1 MKMNRFISFLCL
13 NLATF
18 CAFSITE
25 DTTQPI
31 HIASEKQH
39 LYLKEN
45 RIVFSGDVVVT
56 QGSIHIKAE
65 TLTMIRPNDSKKKI
79 LIASGKP
86 ATYSQIIDAKTAIAS
101 ANKITYMLDNKMV
114 YLNGKA
120 KVKQKD
126 SLVQGELITY
136 NALNKEIIAQSNS
149 KKSKR
154 VLTIFQP
161 EEGL

>member
-1 MKMNRFISFLCL
+1 MKINKFISFLC
-13 NLATF
+13 
-18 CAFSITE
+18 FSLTSLCSYAQTE

-31 HIASEKQH
+31 HISSEKQH

-45 RIVFSGDVVVT
+45 RIVFSGDVIVT

-65 TLTMIRPNDSKKKI
+65 TLTMIKKENSKQKI
-79 LIASGKP
+79 LIALGEP
-86 ATYSQIIDAKTAIAS
+86 ATYSQTIETKPAIAS
-101 ANKITYMLDNKMV
+101 ANKITYMLDDKMV

-120 KVKQKD
+120 KVKQEG

-136 NALNKEIIAQSNS
+136 NALDKEIIAQSNS
-149 KKSKR
+149 EKSKR
-154 VLTIFQP
+154 VITIFQP